1 MNVFLIYIVIVVIGG
16 VEVKLN
22 TSIPPFPNFDSCRE
36 YVVSNKKHILDSGK
50 STFKNKD
57 MPLDDIAR
65 KVENMEDP
73 LLNDQRELS
82 SVVGQNN
89 NSCCCSE
96 RQRLLPFRTTTEQQQ
111 LLFRTTTATVVV

>member
-1 MNVFLIYIVIVVIGG
+1 MNMFLIYIVIVVIGG

-57 MPLDDIAR
+57 IL
-65 KVENMEDP
+65 
-73 LLNDQRELS
+73 ELGC
-82 SVVGQNN
+82 VIMKNKDEIEFNPIYKMDKQV
-89 NSCCCSE
+89 
-96 RQRLLPFRTTTEQQQ
+96 
-111 LLFRTTTATVVV
+111 

>member
-57 MPLDDIAR
+57 ILELGCVVM
-65 KVENMEDP
+65 ENKDEIKFNPIYKMDK
-73 LLNDQRELS
+73 Q
-82 SVVGQNN
+82 V
-89 NSCCCSE
+89 
-96 RQRLLPFRTTTEQQQ
+96 
-111 LLFRTTTATVVV
+111 